1 MKVAVLNKTE
11 RLIICGDITLIPG
24 ANYIEQGDVKHYGK
38 MLEDKVK
45 SGCVEM
51 PEMDIEDDLAET
63 TLGSYNAKDA
73 VKLVKETNDY
83 DTLMKFQIE
92 EQSDKARKS
101 VLEAIEAQIQL
112 SKDALKNGEE

>member
-1 MKVAVLNKTE
+1 MKQAIMNKSE
-11 RLIICGDITLIPG
+11 RIIIVGDLTLIPG
-24 ANYIEQGDVKHYGK
+24 ANYKDQGDVKHHMA
-38 MLEDKVK
+38 MLKGHKDIEI
-45 SGCVEM
+45 